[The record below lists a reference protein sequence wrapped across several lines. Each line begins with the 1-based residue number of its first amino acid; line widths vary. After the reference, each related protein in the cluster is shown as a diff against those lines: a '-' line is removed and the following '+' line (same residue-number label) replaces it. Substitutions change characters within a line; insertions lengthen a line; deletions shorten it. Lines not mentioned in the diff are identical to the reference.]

1 MAASA
6 SMWRN
11 RDFVR
16 YWVGHTVSQLGS
28 EITELALPLVAL
40 LQLGASSSEVGV
52 LRAAQFLPF
61 LLLTLPAGVLVD
73 RVRRRPLMVAADLG
87 RAALLALIP
96 LGVALGLLD
105 LPVLAVVAFGVGAL
119 TVVFDVCYVSVLPSL
134 IGREQLQSGNAALE
148 SSRAFA
154 SIAGP
159 GLGGALVSLFKAS
172 GAIVVDA
179 VSFLVSAVSLLA
191 IRRPEPRAAP
201 TTERGRAA
209 LLVGW
214 RQVTRSPLLR
224 PNTFYTASGNLVGS
238 AFGTVLIVFEVR
250 ELGLSGLAI
259 GLVSAIGSVGFLVG
273 ATASRRLGQRLGIGP
288 VICLGGILTGLGIGV
303 MAAAPRAFPIP
314 VLVAGQLLLGGIAL
328 SNLQTMSLRQAITP
342 DAVLGRVNATV
353 RFLGFGTIPVGA
365 AIGGWL
371 GGTIGF
377 RPTLALCAA
386 GALLTVGFPLFS
398 AVRRLHHTPPQEPL
412 WADPAP
418 HTESGS

>member
-1 MAASA
+1 
-6 SMWRN
+6 MWRN

-28 EITELALPLVAL
+28 EVTELALPLVAL
-40 LQLGASSSEVGV
+40 LQRGASSGEVGV

-61 LLLTLPAGVLVD
+61 LLLTLPAGVLAD
-73 RVRRRPLMVAADLG
+73 RVRRRPLMVGADLG

-96 LGVALGLLD
+96 LGAGLGFLN

-154 SIAGP
+154 SVAGP
-159 GLGGALVSLFKAS
+159 GIGGALVSLVRAS
-172 GAIVVDA
+172 GAIVADA
-179 VSFLVSAVSLLA
+179 LSFLVSAVSLLA

-201 TTERGRAA
+201 PAERGIAA

-224 PNTFYTASGNLVGS
+224 PNTLYTASGNLVGS

-250 ELGLSGLAI
+250 ELGLSGLTI
-259 GLVSAIGSVGFLVG
+259 GLVSAIGSAGFLIG
-273 ATASRRLGQRLGIGP
+273 ATTSRRLGQRLGIGR
-288 VICLGGILTGLGIGV
+288 VICLGGTLTGIGIGV
-303 MAAAPRAFPIP
+303 MAAAPRSFPIP
-314 VLVAGQLLLGGIAL
+314 VLVAGQLLLGGIAF

-365 AIGGWL
+365 VLGGWL
-371 GGTIGF
+371 GGTISF
-377 RPTLALCAA
+377 RPALALCAA
-386 GALLTVGFPLFS
+386 GALLAVGFPLFS
-398 AVRRLHHTPPQEPL
+398 AVRRLRQTPPPEPL
-412 WADPAP
+412 LTDTARHMEP
-418 HTESGS
+418 GR

>member
-1 MAASA
+1 
-6 SMWRN
+6 MWRN
-11 RDFVR
+11 RDFVC

-40 LQLGASSSEVGV
+40 LQLGASSGEVGV

-73 RVRRRPLMVAADLG
+73 RVRRRPLMVGADIG

-96 LGVALGLLD
+96 LGVALGFLD

-191 IRRPEPRAAP
+191 IRRPEPRVAP

-224 PNTFYTASGNLVGS
+224 PNTLYTASGNLVGS

-250 ELGLSGLAI
+250 ELGLSGLTI

-377 RPTLALCAA
+377 RPTLALCAV

-398 AVRRLHHTPPQEPL
+398 AVRRLHQTPAQEPL